1 MAEQSST
8 EAEYLAS
15 IAHLREQSIKDG
27 KIYGDTLLRFDKLDE
42 NIKGYGSA
50 ENATT
55 AYNSLNR
62 LLLHDNPT
70 ENNKGTVKILN
81 LVVFSRGALIDKTE
95 HVAALVI
102 GEQKAEG
109 TYYTPPAE
117 LMQEY
122 HQYLLDTYDVR
133 PGTASAELDSMMGDL
148 RPLAPEVLRVFE
160 RQVSH
165 GMAGF
170 KYLTPPEQ
178 QGDDSDWEDAMA
190 EQSSTEAEY
199 LASIAHLREQ
209 SIKDGKIYGDT
220 LLRFDKLDE
229 SIKAYGSAEDAT
241 RAYNSMNQLLR
252 ANPIEMNWATA
263 KILNMVVFSGGRSF

>member
-1 MAEQSST
+1 MYVVVGRIAMLVAAACCAAAVSAATVNTAAAEQSAT

-15 IAHLREQSIKDG
+15 IAHLREQSIKEG
-27 KIYGDTLLRFDKLDE
+27 VIYGDTLLRFDKLDE

-109 TYYTPPAE
+109 TYDTPPAE
-117 LMQEY
+117 LMREY

-178 QGDDSDWEDAMA
+178 QGDDSDWEDAKCA
-190 EQSSTEAEY
+190 SDELNFPSNTQYARIGWSSYIGTLNCGE
-199 LASIAHLREQ
+199 LSIECRYWGP
-209 SIKDGKIYGDT
+209 DGGCT
-220 LLRFDKLDE
+220 SSAPPDE
-229 SIKAYGSAEDAT
+229 IWVS
-241 RAYNSMNQLLR
+241 R
-252 ANPIEMNWATA
+252 
-263 KILNMVVFSGGRSF
+263 